1 MIHYVS
7 NHMSDRLKKEK
18 TSVPAVQP
26 WQKLANAIVE
36 QAVEDYRKA
45 QARIKANPMI
55 ADHPLCAKCRENGKL
70 TPATVVDHIIP
81 HRGDPVL
88 FWDRSNWQPLCKDC
102 HDRKTGSGL

>member
-18 TSVPAVQP
+18 TSEPAIRP
-26 WQKLANAIVE
+26 WQKLVNAIVE

-55 ADHPLCAKCRENGKL
+55 ADHAKVELRQLEQFFRSQWFEAL
-70 TPATVVDHIIP
+70 TDVDGQLILS
-81 HRGDPVL
+81 RLKEEV
-88 FWDRSNWQPLCKDC
+88 S
-102 HDRKTGSGL
+102 

>member
-55 ADHPLCAKCRENGKL
+55 AGHAKVELRQLEQFFRSQWFEAL
-70 TPATVVDHIIP
+70 TDVDGQLILS
-81 HRGDPVL
+81 RLKKEV
-88 FWDRSNWQPLCKDC
+88 S
-102 HDRKTGSGL
+102 

>member
-55 ADHPLCAKCRENGKL
+55 ADHDSHGQSAPFGS
-70 TPATVVDHIIP
+70 IIA
-81 HRGDPVL
+81 GL
-88 FWDRSNWQPLCKDC
+88 QTM
-102 HDRKTGSGL
+102 RKILSVILR